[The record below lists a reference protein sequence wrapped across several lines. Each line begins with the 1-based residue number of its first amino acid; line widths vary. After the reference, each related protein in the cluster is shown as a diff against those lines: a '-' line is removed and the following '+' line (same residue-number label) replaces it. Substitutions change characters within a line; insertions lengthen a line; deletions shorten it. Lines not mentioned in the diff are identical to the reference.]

1 MTEPLA
7 DTGDPQGSVGTDGLA
22 RDAAAAPTP
31 RMPPESDPEA
41 SADGGAGI
49 VGSAR
54 EIWRDDKVEILAAIL
69 LSLAT
74 VLSAWGAYQ
83 ATRWSG
89 EQANGYA
96 RSAALRADS
105 ARHGTAASRQ
115 IQVDVQSFLAWS
127 AAKAGSDERLATFL
141 RDRFRPEFATA
152 FDVWAQSAAKDAAGI
167 PVGTPFDSG
176 AYVLAEQKTADD
188 LYAQADAALVLA
200 QRDNQTGD
208 DFVLTSVMFASVLF
222 FAGIA
227 SRFRVPIV
235 RWALIGLGGVV
246 FVGGLIVEFSL
257 PQNVGF

>member
-7 DTGDPQGSVGTDGLA
+7 DTADPRGSAVTGTGPDDPVA
-22 RDAAAAPTP
+22 SSATRAPG
-31 RMPPESDPEA
+31 ESDPAA
-41 SADGGAGI
+41 SDDGTGL

-54 EIWRDDKVEILAAIL
+54 EIWRDDKIEILAAIL

-89 EQANGYA
+89 EQANNYA
-96 RSAALRADS
+96 KSAALRADS

-152 FDVWAQSAAKDAAGI
+152 FDVWVQSATKDAAGI
-167 PVGTPFDSG
+167 PAGTPFDSG
-176 AYVLAEQKTADD
+176 AYVLAEQKTADE
-188 LYAQADAALVLA
+188 LYAQADAALALA
-200 QRDNQTGD
+200 QKDNQTGD
-208 DFVLTSVMFASVLF
+208 DFVLTSVLFASVLF

-227 SRFRVPIV
+227 SRFRVRFV
-235 RWALIGLGGVV
+235 RWALIGLAGIV